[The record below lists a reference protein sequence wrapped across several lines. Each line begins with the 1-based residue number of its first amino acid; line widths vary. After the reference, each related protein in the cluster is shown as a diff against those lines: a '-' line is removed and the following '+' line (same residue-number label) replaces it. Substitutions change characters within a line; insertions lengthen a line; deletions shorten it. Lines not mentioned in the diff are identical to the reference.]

1 MSIGNI
7 CLAILVFSLIIII
20 HEFGHF
26 IVAKINKVGVIEFS
40 LGMGPRIISWGRTP
54 AGRKVL
60 FFKTTNYLNEHP
72 EFEGNTLYSWKIL
85 PFGGSCMM
93 LGEEEDVDD
102 ERAFGHK
109 SVYARMAII
118 FGPLL

>member
-85 PFGGSCMM
+85 PLAG
-93 LGEEEDVDD
+93 
-102 ERAFGHK
+102 R
-109 SVYARMAII
+109 
-118 FGPLL
+118 

>member
-54 AGRKVL
+54 ARRKV
-60 FFKTTNYLNEHP
+60 
-72 EFEGNTLYSWKIL
+72 
-85 PFGGSCMM
+85 
-93 LGEEEDVDD
+93 
-102 ERAFGHK
+102 R
-109 SVYARMAII
+109 
-118 FGPLL
+118 